1 MNKNILA
8 AFGAGVLLAGGVAYL
23 AMSNQ
28 PPATVEITSK
38 TTEQALSTEPAVTTP
53 AAEKPAQEP
62 SPVETAPVYREPA
75 RKSQPAPTVAR
86 ARRAPALS
94 QPPAEQPMRIDV
106 PASINSQPAVI
117 AEPAA
122 NSSARPVIHGESK
135 PVPPPAEI
143 RKPDPIAEE
152 ARRKQREP
160 EKVTIPA
167 GTQIVVRLQETL
179 ASDKMQVGD
188 TFHATLDAP
197 LEVGG
202 FVLAERG
209 ARAVGRVVESDR
221 AGRVRGVSKL
231 AIELTQ
237 FTTSDG
243 QTVMIQSEAF
253 GREGSSSKKSDA
265 AKVGAGAAVGAALG
279 AIFGGGKGAAI
290 GGAAGA
296 GAGGGTVLMTRG
308 KPAVIDV
315 ETRIPFQTK
324 GDVQVVE
331 KIK

>member
-8 AFGAGVLLAGGVAYL
+8 FGVGALLAGGAAYVT
-23 AMSNQ
+23 MSNNK
-28 PPATVEITSK
+28 PTPIEITSR
-38 TTEQALSTEPAVTTP
+38 TTEQAL
-53 AAEKPAQEP
+53 K
-62 SPVETAPVYREPA
+62 VE
-75 RKSQPAPTVAR
+75 QPAPTPVIEESPAVAP
-86 ARRAPALS
+86 APPPRAPRVTPAKHPTQQLAAKETTPVAI
-94 QPPAEQPMRIDV
+94 PPART
-106 PASINSQPAVI
+106 SQPAVTP
-117 AEPAA
+117 EPVK
-122 NSSARPVIHGESK
+122 PIVHGEAK
-135 PVPPPAEI
+135 PAPEVVEI

-160 EKVTIPA
+160 ATVTIPA

-179 ASDKMQVGD
+179 TADKMHTGD

-197 LEVGG
+197 LEVAG

-209 ARAVGRVVESDR
+209 ARAVGRIVESDLG
-221 AGRVRGVSKL
+221 GRVRGVSRL

-243 QTVMIQSEAF
+243 QTVMLQSETF
-253 GREGSSSKKSDA
+253 NREGATSKKSDA
-265 AKVGAGAAVGAALG
+265 AKIGAGAAVGAALG

-308 KPAVIDV
+308 KPAVIEV

-324 GDVQVVE
+324 AAVSVTE

>member
-8 AFGAGVLLAGGVAYL
+8 AFGVGALLAGGGAYL
-23 AMSNQ
+23 AMSNHKLA
-28 PPATVEITSK
+28 PIEITSR
-38 TTEQALSTEPAVTTP
+38 TTEQTLKTEPAAPTPIIEEPPVVSPAPPPRAPKATPAKRPSHQLAAKETTP
-53 AAEKPAQEP
+53 VA
-62 SPVETAPVYREPA
+62 VV
-75 RKSQPAPTVAR
+75 QPPITPQPTVA
-86 ARRAPALS
+86 P
-94 QPPAEQPMRIDV
+94 
-106 PASINSQPAVI
+106 
-117 AEPAA
+117 EPAK
-122 NSSARPVIHGESK
+122 PIVHGEAK
-135 PVPPPAEI
+135 PAPEVVEI

-160 EKVTIPA
+160 ATVTIPA

-179 ASDKMQVGD
+179 TADKMQTGD

-197 LEVGG
+197 LEVAG

-209 ARAVGRVVESDR
+209 ARAVGRIVESDR
-221 AGRVRGVSKL
+221 AGRVRGVSRL

-243 QTVMIQSEAF
+243 QTVMLQSETF
-253 GREGSSSKKSDA
+253 NREGATSKKSDA
-265 AKVGAGAAVGAALG
+265 AKIGAGAAVGAALG

-308 KPAVIDV
+308 KPAVIEV

-324 GDVQVVE
+324 AAVSVTE

>member
-8 AFGAGVLLAGGVAYL
+8 AFGVGALLAGGGAFLV
-23 AMSNQ
+23 MSNNK
-28 PPATVEITSK
+28 PAPLEITSR
-38 TTEQALSTEPAVTTP
+38 TTEQALKTEPVAPTPVVEEPRSPEATPPPRAPKSTAAKRPTQQLAATTRAQQPVP
-53 AAEKPAQEP
+53 AAVVQP
-62 SPVETAPVYREPA
+62 PV
-75 RKSQPAPTVAR
+75 
-86 ARRAPALS
+86 
-94 QPPAEQPMRIDV
+94 QPPAT
-106 PASINSQPAVI
+106 PAPVTQ
-117 AEPAA
+117 AA
-122 NSSARPVIHGESK
+122 PEAAKSVIHGEAK
-135 PVPPPAEI
+135 PAPEVVEI

-160 EKVTIPA
+160 ATVTNPV

-179 ASDKMQVGD
+179 AADKMQTGD

-197 LEVGG
+197 LEVAG

-209 ARAVGRVVESDR
+209 ARAVGRIVESDR
-221 AGRVRGVSKL
+221 AGRVRGVSRL

-243 QTVMIQSEAF
+243 QTVLVQSETF
-253 GREGSSSKKSDA
+253 NREGATSKKSDA

-308 KPAVIDV
+308 KPAVIEV

-324 GDVQVVE
+324 AAVAVTE
-331 KIK
+331 KLR

>member
-8 AFGAGVLLAGGVAYL
+8 AFGVGALLAGGGAFLV
-23 AMSNQ
+23 MSNNK
-28 PPATVEITSK
+28 PAPLEITSR
-38 TTEQALSTEPAVTTP
+38 TTEQALKTEPAATTP
-53 AAEKPAQEP
+53 
-62 SPVETAPVYREPA
+62 
-75 RKSQPAPTVAR
+75 
-86 ARRAPALS
+86 
-94 QPPAEQPMRIDV
+94 
-106 PASINSQPAVI
+106 VI
-117 AEPAA
+117 EEPAA
-122 NSSARPVIHGESK
+122 VAPAPLQRAPKATPAKRPTQQLAAKEAIPVAAIQPPPTPVPAVVQEPTKPVVHGETK
-135 PVPPPAEI
+135 PAPEVVEI

-160 EKVTIPA
+160 AKVTIPA

-179 ASDKMQVGD
+179 AADKMQPGD

-197 LEVGG
+197 LEVAG

-209 ARAVGRVVESDR
+209 TRAVGRIVESDR
-221 AGRVRGVSKL
+221 AGRVRGVSRL

-243 QTVMIQSEAF
+243 QTVIVQSETF
-253 GREGSSSKKSDA
+253 NREGATSKKSDA

-308 KPAVIDV
+308 KPAVIEV

-324 GDVQVVE
+324 AEVSVTE
-331 KIK
+331 KIR

>member
-8 AFGAGVLLAGGVAYL
+8 AFGVGALLAGGGAYL
-23 AMSNQ
+23 AMSNHK
-28 PPATVEITSK
+28 PAPIEITSR
-38 TTEQALSTEPAVTTP
+38 TTEQAL
-53 AAEKPAQEP
+53 K
-62 SPVETAPVYREPA
+62 VE
-75 RKSQPAPTVAR
+75 QPAPTPVIEEPPAVALAPPPR
-86 ARRAPALS
+86 ASKATPAKRPSQQLAAKETTPFAVV
-94 QPPAEQPMRIDV
+94 QPPITP
-106 PASINSQPAVI
+106 QPAVI
-117 AEPAA
+117 PEPAK
-122 NSSARPVIHGESK
+122 PIVHGEAK
-135 PVPPPAEI
+135 PAPEVVEI

-160 EKVTIPA
+160 ATVTIPA

-179 ASDKMQVGD
+179 TADKMQTGD

-197 LEVGG
+197 LEVAG

-209 ARAVGRVVESDR
+209 ARAVGRIVESDR
-221 AGRVRGVSKL
+221 AGRVRGVSRL

-243 QTVMIQSEAF
+243 QTVIVQSETF
-253 GREGSSSKKSDA
+253 NREGATSKKSDA
-265 AKVGAGAAVGAALG
+265 AKIGAGAAVGAALG

-308 KPAVIDV
+308 KPAVIEV

-324 GDVQVVE
+324 AAVSVTE

>member
-8 AFGAGVLLAGGVAYL
+8 AFGVGAVLAGGGAFLV
-23 AMSNQ
+23 MSNTK
-28 PPATVEITSK
+28 PAPIAIISR
-38 TTEQALSTEPAVTTP
+38 TTEQALKVEQPSTPSPAPVIEEPP
-53 AAEKPAQEP
+53 AAAQRAPKAATPKRSTQQLAATTRAQEP
-62 SPVETAPVYREPA
+62 APVAAPVA
-75 RKSQPAPTVAR
+75 AIQPPVTQAQGPIKIVHGEAK
-86 ARRAPALS
+86 PAL
-94 QPPAEQPMRIDV
+94 EV
-106 PASINSQPAVI
+106 V
-117 AEPAA
+117 
-122 NSSARPVIHGESK
+122 
-135 PVPPPAEI
+135 EI

-152 ARRKQREP
+152 ARRKQQQP
-160 EKVTIPA
+160 ATVTIPT

-179 ASDKMQVGD
+179 AADKMQPGD

-197 LEVGG
+197 LEVAG

-221 AGRVRGVSKL
+221 AGRVRGVSRL

-243 QTVMIQSEAF
+243 QTVIVQSETF
-253 GREGSSSKKSDA
+253 NREGATSKKSDA
-265 AKVGAGAAVGAALG
+265 AKIGAGAAVGAALG

-308 KPAVIDV
+308 KPAVIEV

-324 GDVQVVE
+324 AAVAVTE
-331 KIK
+331 KIR

>member
-1 MNKNILA
+1 MNKNLLA
-8 AFGAGVLLAGGVAYL
+8 AFGVGALLAGGGAYL
-23 AMSNQ
+23 AMSNHKPAPIEITSRTTEQ
-28 PPATVEITSK
+28 TLKTEPAAPTPIIEEPPVVAPAPPRRAPKATPAKRPTQQLAAKETPPIALIQPPIASPPATTP
-38 TTEQALSTEPAVTTP
+38 EPAKPVVHGE
-53 AAEKPAQEP
+53 AKPAPE
-62 SPVETAPVYREPA
+62 VV
-75 RKSQPAPTVAR
+75 
-86 ARRAPALS
+86 
-94 QPPAEQPMRIDV
+94 
-106 PASINSQPAVI
+106 
-117 AEPAA
+117 
-122 NSSARPVIHGESK
+122 
-135 PVPPPAEI
+135 EI

-160 EKVTIPA
+160 ATVTIPA

-179 ASDKMQVGD
+179 AADKMQTGD

-197 LEVGG
+197 LEVAG

-209 ARAVGRVVESDR
+209 ARAVGRIVESDR
-221 AGRVRGVSKL
+221 AGRVRGVSRL

-243 QTVMIQSEAF
+243 QTVIVQSETF
-253 GREGSSSKKSDA
+253 HREGATSKKSDA
-265 AKVGAGAAVGAALG
+265 AKIGAGAAVGAALG

-290 GGAAGA
+290 GGATGA

-308 KPAVIDV
+308 KPAVIEV

-324 GDVQVVE
+324 AAVSVTE

>member
-8 AFGAGVLLAGGVAYL
+8 AFGVGAVLAGGGAFLV
-23 AMSNQ
+23 MSNTK
-28 PPATVEITSK
+28 PAPIAIISR
-38 TTEQALSTEPAVTTP
+38 TTEQALKVEQPLTPSPAPVIEEPP
-53 AAEKPAQEP
+53 AAAQRAPKAATPKRSTQQLAATTRAQEP
-62 SPVETAPVYREPA
+62 APVAAPVA
-75 RKSQPAPTVAR
+75 AIQPPVTQAQGPIKIVHGEAK
-86 ARRAPALS
+86 PAL
-94 QPPAEQPMRIDV
+94 EV
-106 PASINSQPAVI
+106 V
-117 AEPAA
+117 
-122 NSSARPVIHGESK
+122 K
-135 PVPPPAEI
+135 I

-152 ARRKQREP
+152 ARRKQQQP
-160 EKVTIPA
+160 ATVTIPT

-179 ASDKMQVGD
+179 AADKMQPGD

-197 LEVGG
+197 LEVAG

-221 AGRVRGVSKL
+221 AGRVRGVSRL

-243 QTVMIQSEAF
+243 QTVIVQSETF
-253 GREGSSSKKSDA
+253 NREGATSKKSDA
-265 AKVGAGAAVGAALG
+265 AKIGAGAAVGAALG

-308 KPAVIDV
+308 KPAVIEV

-324 GDVQVVE
+324 AAVAVTE
-331 KIK
+331 KIR